1 MVKQFGFAVVVVLAT
16 LAFAAPVGAQALQS
30 RAPGAANAAQNPAL
44 SLPAGTKL
52 MVRLDQPLD
61 SSSAILG
68 QSWTGAP
75 VNNIPVGTAS
85 R

>member
-1 MVKQFGFAVVVVLAT
+1 
-16 LAFAAPVGAQALQS
+16 
-30 RAPGAANAAQNPAL
+30 
-44 SLPAGTKL
+44 